1 LFGAVATVAAWD
13 LVGVA
18 IDLLGRGDAPGHPHA
33 PPWLIAVAQAP
44 VLVVVLL
51 LVGLGGL
58 LVAMRRRV
66 LGFVVALASSAVL
79 VEALAAATDG
89 PWRARFFVGAALLGA
104 VLAESWARWAGAPA
118 GLRARAAETGALA
131 MLAATWC
138 GAGLSKLAG
147 AGLSWA
153 DTTTLRAIA
162 VGHAHVDAPGL
173 AQVVVDT
180 PALARALAIGTVT
193 IQLAAPA
200 LLLGARARLLVG
212 LGLVTF
218 HLGVAAVTRIGYW
231 QPVVLLAIF
240 VLPWG
245 HWLPA
250 RAVDPLAEPL
260 DPRARVRA
268 SSRLS
273 VALAALAMLA
283 WWPGVRAYA
292 ALHHRPRAFSGG
304 EASVVARQTI
314 EVFGPLVVGDDLAD
328 GWRIATMQR
337 EAERIVVV
345 VARDGGGRA
354 VLWVSSRDRA
364 RAPSPFDGEAVAVA
378 YGDASVPIAE
388 LEAGVRELTRRLDE
402 AAVRGE
408 LRWQLE

>member
-1 LFGAVATVAAWD
+1 
-13 LVGVA
+13 
-18 IDLLGRGDAPGHPHA
+18 
-33 PPWLIAVAQAP
+33 
-44 VLVVVLL
+44 
-51 LVGLGGL
+51 
-58 LVAMRRRV
+58 
-66 LGFVVALASSAVL
+66 
-79 VEALAAATDG
+79 
-89 PWRARFFVGAALLGA
+89 
-104 VLAESWARWAGAPA
+104 
-118 GLRARAAETGALA
+118 
-131 MLAATWC
+131 
-138 GAGLSKLAG
+138 
-147 AGLSWA
+147 
-153 DTTTLRAIA
+153 
-162 VGHAHVDAPGL
+162 
-173 AQVVVDT
+173 
-180 PALARALAIGTVT
+180 
-193 IQLAAPA
+193 
-200 LLLGARARLLVG
+200 
-212 LGLVTF
+212 
-218 HLGVAAVTRIGYW
+218 
-231 QPVVLLAIF
+231 